1 MKGTSGPAT
10 PQAVDSQG
18 AVEARQTNLA
28 PAGAQT
34 QTYSILVGSF
44 RYEPEAAVLV
54 GQLSDLGYHTRA
66 ARVSSTTR
74 GIWHQV
80 FVGPYKELEM
90 AKQDQSRVR
99 LLPGYADAQL
109 VTQ

>member
-18 AVEARQTNLA
+18 AVEARQTNPA

-44 RYEPEAAVLV
+44 RYEPEAAVLI
-54 GQLSDLGYHTRA
+54 GQLGELGYRTRA
-66 ARVSSTTR
+66 ARVSSATR

-99 LLPGYADAQL
+99 QLPGYADAQL